1 MASAQVSGSRAILD
15 VLRAAGVDHA
25 FSVPGES
32 FMGLIDA
39 MYDEPSVRF
48 VSTRH
53 EEGATF
59 MAAAYARLTGR
70 PALAM
75 ATRMVGGGHASIAIH
90 TARQDSTPLIVV
102 LGQVP
107 TAWRHR
113 EAFQEVELATVFG
126 QIAKWAAEPPA
137 ADRLAELTARAAR
150 TAVSGRPGPVV
161 LSIRE
166 DLLGEDVAAPEIR
179 PIRPPRPAPDP
190 EAVGEALRLIR
201 QAERPAFLVGAGILA
216 ADATDALVAAA
227 EQEQVPVFT
236 GWRRPDAFPNDHPL
250 YLGWAGLRSPTLGFA
265 RLRDADLIV
274 AVGTR
279 LGEFPTHRFKIPA
292 PGTRLIHVDIAAEV
306 LGGHVQADVA
316 CVSDARLFLEALVAA
331 GRSDPPAA
339 GRLEERRRANASER
353 AAWEAAT
360 TPSRGRAREG
370 YVDQQVVAA
379 HLQPVLDR
387 GGILAT
393 DAGNFAGWPAR
404 YLRWKEPRTF
414 LGPSSGAM
422 GYGIPSAIGAKL
434 ARPDRPVVCVVGDG
448 GFLMTGTEIET
459 AVREDIPVAIVV
471 LDNEQY
477 GTIRMHQ
484 EKEHPGRPIGT
495 RLGAVDAA
503 AFAESLGA
511 RGLTVTDNAE
521 VGDAIDDATRSDRP
535 TVVHVRVDPDQLF
548 VGDDE
553 PAAATASAAGSPSA
567 VGGA

>member
-1 MASAQVSGSRAILD
+1 MSESRVSGGRAVLD

-25 FSVPGES
+25 FAVPGES
-32 FMGLIDA
+32 FMGMIDA
-39 MYDEPSVRF
+39 IYDEPAIRF

-70 PALAM
+70 PALSM

-90 TARQDSTPLIVV
+90 TAHQDSTPIIVI

-113 EAFQEVELATVFG
+113 EAFQEVELASVFRE
-126 QIAKWAAEPPA
+126 IAKWAVEPPA
-137 ADRLAELTARAAR
+137 ADRLAELTIRAAR

-161 LSIRE
+161 LSLRE
-166 DLLGEDVAAPEIR
+166 DLLAESVEAPVVKPIVAPV
-179 PIRPPRPAPDP
+179 PAPDP
-190 EAVGEALRLIR
+190 AAVRRALDLIR
-201 QAERPAFLVGAGILA
+201 AASRPAFLVGGGIIAAHASAQLA
-216 ADATDALVAAA
+216 QVA

-250 YLGWAGLRSPTLGFA
+250 YLGWAGLRSPTLGFQ
-265 RLRDADLIV
+265 RLQSADLIV

-279 LGEFPTHRFKIPA
+279 LGEFPTHRYKIPA
-292 PGTRLIHVDIAAEV
+292 AGTRLIHVDVAAEG
-306 LGGHVQADVA
+306 LGGHLQADVA
-316 CVSDARLFLEALVAA
+316 CVADARLFLEALLEA
-331 GRSDPPAA
+331 GRANPPSADT
-339 GRLEERRRANASER
+339 LEARRRTDEADRS
-353 AAWEAAT
+353 AWEAAT
-360 TPSRGRAREG
+360 TPGRGKARDG

-379 HLQPVLDR
+379 GIQPVLDR
-387 GGILAT
+387 GGVLAT

-404 YLRWKEPRTF
+404 YLRWREPGTF

-448 GFLMTGTEIET
+448 GFLMTGSELET
-459 AVREDIPVAIVV
+459 AVRESIPVAVLV

-484 EKEHPGRPIGT
+484 EKDHPGRPIGT
-495 RLGAVDAA
+495 QLGSVD
-503 AFAESLGA
+503 FAGFARSLGA
-511 RGLTVTDNAE
+511 RGMTVTDNAE
-521 VGDAIDDATRSDRP
+521 VGGAIDDAAASDRP
-535 TVVHVRVDPDQLF
+535 TVVHLRLDPEQLF
-548 VGDDE
+548 VGDDDPLADTLVGA
-553 PAAATASAAGSPSA
+553 PARP
-567 VGGA
+567 VGQGA